1 MPEPGETHL
10 SDDVDA
16 DADGEIDAEVERPRW
31 GVLMLVAFG
40 GLVVCTNIANA
51 VWVEWINDDPER
63 VIALSS
69 RNRFL
74 ALAVG
79 ADVSPVAF
87 VVISGLRLGLAFTV
101 CHMLGRA
108 YRQDAY
114 RFFVR
119 FLGLSRQNVDQMED
133 GFAKAQWVL
142 IPFFI
147 GSNIV
152 AVISGVERTPWRRL
166 VVLFLIG
173 LAGRLALVWWL
184 ANTFE
189 DQLDDVLDFVAKY
202 QWWFLIGSIAI
213 VVLANWRNLR
223 RGSGASR
230 R

>member
-10 SDDVDA
+10 SDEVDA
-16 DADGEIDAEVERPRW
+16 DADGEIDAEVVERPWW
-31 GVLMLVAFG
+31 GVLTLVAFG

-87 VVISGLRLGLAFTV
+87 VVISALRLGLAFTV
-101 CHMLGRA
+101 CHMVGRA

-152 AVISGVERTPWRRL
+152 AVISGVERTRGDASSCSSSSGSPGGWRSSGGWRTPSR
-166 VVLFLIG
+166 INSTTCSISSPSTSG
-173 LAGRLALVWWL
+173 
-184 ANTFE
+184 
-189 DQLDDVLDFVAKY
+189 
-202 QWWFLIGSIAI
+202 GS
-213 VVLANWRNLR
+213 
-223 RGSGASR
+223 
-230 R
+230 